1 MLSKP
6 VTSLGERIRNAR
18 LERNL
23 TQKELAKLLGV
34 HSDTIY
40 LLENDKN
47 VLHVK
52 YMIKLEQILG
62 CEICRY
68 DKYLNF
74 AKDTALHIKT
84 LRNTQGLSKEEFSRY
99 YEISISTI
107 NSWESGRNFITRK
120 LYYSLFTSK

>member
-1 MLSKP
+1 M
-6 VTSLGERIRNAR
+6 
-18 LERNL
+18 
-23 TQKELAKLLGV
+23 

-52 YMIKLEQILG
+52 YMIKLEQILER
-62 CEICRY
+62 EICRY

-74 AKDTALHIKT
+74 AKDTTFNIKA

-99 YEISISTI
+99 YDISISTI
-107 NSWESGRNFITRK
+107 NSWEAGRSFIPRK

>member
-1 MLSKP
+1 M
-6 VTSLGERIRNAR
+6 
-18 LERNL
+18 
-23 TQKELAKLLGV
+23 

-74 AKDTALHIKT
+74 AKDTAIHIKA
-84 LRNTQGLSKEEFSRY
+84 LRNTQGLSKKEFSRY
-99 YEISISTI
+99 YNISISTI
-107 NSWESGRNFITRK
+107 NSWESGRSFIPRK
-120 LYYSLFTSK
+120 LYYSFFKSK